1 MIRKIL
7 YFLGKSR
14 RRNWVLVSLLGLTGS
29 ALEAIGA
36 VMILVLLG
44 LIVEPAVGIELP
56 LIGSLPM
63 KEGEETLLLV
73 AAGVAVFFV
82 IRGVTKLIETYVLQR
97 VVHGTGLR
105 IASELVDGY
114 LAMPYEWHLH
124 RDSASLMRNVH
135 ESVSV
140 VVRQVLLPSVRMVVE
155 LSLLLALLIVLVIAS
170 PLGTALALAV
180 LGPTSYVLIRVVQPA
195 LKRYGSS
202 AHDAVGRYFGTVQQ
216 SLAGIRDVKILG
228 RERFFSQ
235 RFHRDRSETARAS
248 YMRGTVAQIPAV
260 LIEITI
266 IFFILGFLAVAMN
279 TGEPA
284 TAALPLMGLF
294 AYAGLRMQPSL
305 QKIVAGINSLR
316 FATAPVDEVYGEL
329 QEIAGNKELRGTS
342 PPLAL
347 HFDTAVVFD
356 EVSFRYRGSST
367 LALEKINLSIAKG
380 ESVGVCGPT
389 GGGKTTLVD
398 LLAGL
403 LEPTSGSI
411 TVDGVNMQG
420 RESAWQQNLG
430 VVSQSAFLLDDTLR
444 RNVALGVPDGKI
456 NESAVV
462 EAIDHAQL
470 SEFVDSLPDGLETM
484 VGERGIRISGGQ
496 RQRVAIARALYQRPS
511 VLILDEGT
519 SALDNI
525 TEAQLIRTL
534 DTLQGQRTII
544 IVAHRL
550 TTIRNCDKIVLITG
564 GKIAEI
570 GRYDELM
577 VRSSEFQ
584 RLAQS
589 G

>member
-1 MIRKIL
+1 M
-7 YFLGKSR
+7 
-14 RRNWVLVSLLGLTGS
+14 WT
-29 ALEAIGA
+29 
-36 VMILVLLG
+36 
-44 LIVEPAVGIELP
+44 
-56 LIGSLPM
+56 
-63 KEGEETLLLV
+63 
-73 AAGVAVFFV
+73 
-82 IRGVTKLIETYVLQR
+82 
-97 VVHGTGLR
+97 
-105 IASELVDGY
+105 D
-114 LAMPYEWHLH
+114 W
-124 RDSASLMRNVH
+124 
-135 ESVSV
+135 
-140 VVRQVLLPSVRMVVE
+140 
-155 LSLLLALLIVLVIAS
+155 
-170 PLGTALALAV
+170 
-180 LGPTSYVLIRVVQPA
+180 
-195 LKRYGSS
+195 
-202 AHDAVGRYFGTVQQ
+202 
-216 SLAGIRDVKILG
+216 
-228 RERFFSQ
+228 
-235 RFHRDRSETARAS
+235 
-248 YMRGTVAQIPAV
+248 
-260 LIEITI
+260 
-266 IFFILGFLAVAMN
+266 
-279 TGEPA
+279 
-284 TAALPLMGLF
+284 
-294 AYAGLRMQPSL
+294 
-305 QKIVAGINSLR
+305 
-316 FATAPVDEVYGEL
+316 
-329 QEIAGNKELRGTS
+329 
-342 PPLAL
+342 
-347 HFDTAVVFD
+347 
-356 EVSFRYRGSST
+356 
-367 LALEKINLSIAKG
+367 
-380 ESVGVCGPT
+380 
-389 GGGKTTLVD
+389 GGKTTLVD

-470 SEFVDSLPDGLETM
+470 SEFVDSLPDGLETI
-484 VGERGIRISGGQ
+484 VGERGIRISGGE

-550 TTIRNCDKIVLITG
+550 TTVRNCDRIVLIKG

>member
-14 RRNWVLVSLLGLTGS
+14 RRNWVLVSLLGVTGS

-36 VMILVLLG
+36 VLILVLLG
-44 LIVEPAVGIELP
+44 LIVEPDVGIELP

-82 IRGVTKLIETYVLQR
+82 IRGMTKLIETYVVQR
-97 VVHGTGLR
+97 VVHGTGVR
-105 IASELVDGY
+105 IASQLVDGY

-135 ESVSV
+135 ESVIV

-155 LSLLLALLIVLVIAS
+155 LSLLLALLAVLVIAS

-180 LGPTSYVLIRVVQPA
+180 LGPTSYILIRVVQPP
-195 LKRYGSS
+195 LMRFGRSS
-202 AHDAVGRYFGTVQQ
+202 HDAVGRYFGTVQQ

-235 RFHRDRSETARAS
+235 RFYRDRAKTARAS

-266 IFFILGFLAVAMN
+266 IFFILGFLAVAIN
-279 TGEPA
+279 TGESA
-284 TAALPLMGLF
+284 TDALPLMGLF

-305 QKIVAGINSLR
+305 QKIVAGVNSLR
-316 FATAPVDEVYGEL
+316 FATAPVDEVFAEL
-329 QEIAGNKELRGTS
+329 QEVAGNKALRGA
-342 PPLAL
+342 PPVAL

-356 EVSFRYRGSST
+356 EVSFGYHGSST

-389 GGGKTTLVD
+389 GGGKTTFVD

-411 TVDGVNMQG
+411 TVDEVNVQG

-430 VVSQSAFLLDDTLR
+430 VVSQSVFLIHDTLR
-444 RNVALGVPDGKI
+444 RNVALGVPDGEI
-456 NESAVV
+456 DEPAVV

-496 RQRVAIARALYQRPS
+496 RQRVAIARALYRRPS
-511 VLILDEGT
+511 VLIFDEGT

-534 DTLQGQRTII
+534 DTLKGQRTII
-544 IVAHRL
+544 VVAHRL

-584 RLAQS
+584 RLALL